1 MSVDPDKILLE
12 KLNNALVKAEE
23 YIDYYI
29 GLNEKEFLNSFI
41 FTLQLIL
48 QNTKKEDLPF
58 S

>member
-1 MSVDPDKILLE
+1 MASILFSE
-12 KLNNALVKAEE
+12 
-23 YIDYYI
+23 
-29 GLNEKEFLNSFI
+29 LNEKEFLNSFI